1 MNHVSSNEHDEEG
14 NKEPEV
20 PVWRLDPESS
30 FSDWTIRVIQSSD
43 EELNHTNDDCEME
56 RNCNSSVSIKTNDH
70 HDVRTST
77 NPTPSNDRAPLNSGE
92 LQSVYHVHRVYLA
105 SGSRK
110 SEYFQTLFSL
120 TTSTEE
126 TLSKTTELVL
136 PESAC
141 RVFPRLLDYLYDLS
155 PRGIEDCLNMND
167 YLHLEPSDESA
178 NNACREIVALAF
190 LADYLR
196 VPKLMPVVK
205 HWMEYF
211 MGLVGHS
218 TIHVFCHEAL
228 LYKIDWIVDEC
239 IDIAAQSPRDLL
251 QPMMD
256 TAAASAAAATTRNIS
271 RPSFSSSK
279 VSDEASARSIPPAL
293 QTLEMLPLEKQNE
306 LLKLSLSNSLGELG
320 RFKRVPSQWKNNIDD
335 LYATHVPKLMTRSRN
350 DNHIEDYRNTKQ
362 GCGVPF
368 SEGKICPLFYFD
380 REPVPPALIT
390 NESLLSIAR
399 QSSESLPDPPVR
411 RAVDHEAIEM

>member
-1 MNHVSSNEHDEEG
+1 MDHASSNEHDKEE
-14 NKEPEV
+14 NEEQEV

-43 EELNHTNDDCEME
+43 ESINHSNDDCERE
-56 RNCNSSVSIKTNDH
+56 RKCNTNSSINSNDH
-70 HDVRTST
+70 QDVPTST
-77 NPTPSNDRAPLNSGE
+77 NPTPSNDHAPLKSGE

-120 TTSTEE
+120 TANTEE
-126 TLSKTTELVL
+126 TLSKTTQLVL

-141 RVFPRLLDYLYDLS
+141 RVFPGFLDYLYDLS
-155 PRGIEDCLNMND
+155 PRGIEDCLKMNN
-167 YLHLEPSDESA
+167 YLHLEPNDENS

-205 HWMEYF
+205 HWMEYL

-218 TIHVFCHEAL
+218 IIHVFCHEAL
-228 LYKIDWIVDEC
+228 LYKIDWIIDEC

-251 QPMMD
+251 QPTMD
-256 TAAASAAAATTRNIS
+256 TAATAAITT
-271 RPSFSSSK
+271 SSVSTSSNN
-279 VSDEASARSIPPAL
+279 SDEASSRNIPPAL

-335 LYATHVPKLMTRSRN
+335 LFATHVPKLMTRSRK

-368 SEGKICPLFYFD
+368 SEDKICPLFYFD
-380 REPVPPALIT
+380 REPVPPALMAD
-390 NESLLSIAR
+390 ESVLSIAR
-399 QSSESLPDPPVR
+399 QSSESSPDPPVR
-411 RAVDHEAIEM
+411 RALDHEIQIYDGYA